1 LGTQLNQFLEN
12 TTERDMHHNE
22 NINIVIIGG
31 FGLIG
36 MKLALKLLELKA
48 NVIIADISIEQQQ
61 NIIEILNKHYIS
73 YINKLHF
80 YKLDITNQNELQDFL
95 KYLGSNFP
103 FVDAVVNLSYPRGKN
118 YGKDLFDITY
128 EDFCETVNLHLGGYF
143 LVMKEF
149 SKFFIKQGFGNII
162 NTSSIYG
169 VIAPKFEIYNDTSM
183 TMPVEYAAIKSSII
197 HLTKYFAKYLKN
209 KNIRVN
215 CVSPGGILNNQDEIF
230 LKNYSSYC
238 INKGMLDVDDIIG
251 TYLFL
256 LSDESKYIN
265 GQNIIVDDGFTL

>member
-1 LGTQLNQFLEN
+1 MGN
-12 TTERDMHHNE
+12 HNK
-22 NINIVIIGG
+22 NVIIIGG
-31 FGLIG
+31 LGYIGQHLVQKLIN
-36 MKLALKLLELKA
+36 L
-48 NVIIADISIEQQQ
+48 NF
-61 NIIEILNKHYIS
+61 NIIVADNNPSTNSSNNL
-73 YINKLHF
+73 INGNVHF
-80 YKLDITNQNELQDFL
+80 YKVDITKSNEINELI
-95 KYLGSNFP
+95 NFSITN
-103 FVDAVVNLSYPRGKN
+103 FRSIDALVNLSYPRGKN
-118 YGKDLFDITY
+118 YGKDLFNVTY

-143 LVMKEF
+143 LVMQEF
-149 SKFFIKQGFGNII
+149 SKFFIKQGHGNII